1 MYATKLA
8 ESDALQTWN
17 QDFHGKFFF
26 ITFEIFLW
34 ETSLKAFNKKIKD
47 TFPKLDSII
56 EVTTGV
62 KNEVVKLRQNA
73 VVDTIS
79 LISCTI
85 R

>member
-17 QDFHGKFFF
+17 QDFHGKFFSNS
-26 ITFEIFLW
+26 
-34 ETSLKAFNKKIKD
+34 SLKAFNKKIKD

-62 KNEVVKLRQNA
+62 KNEAVKLRQNA

-79 LISCTI
+79 LISYTI